1 MGAILRDANIAAL
14 FGTATVPEFRGRGVQ
29 TALINRRL
37 WEAASAGCEFAV
49 VSTMPGGGSQR
60 NTERRGF

>member
-1 MGAILRDANIAAL
+1 M
-14 FGTATVPEFRGRGVQ
+14 Q

-60 NTERRGF
+60 NMERRGFQVAYTKIVMVRSWPELAAEGVSDGH